1 MTTGTDKAAINDARA
16 LLDALLASDWRDVH
30 VTSGGTEIF
39 IARAGGGANPMRASA
54 EPVVSVSGEAGM
66 TSTVAA
72 PHVATLV
79 SVAQIGA
86 DLTQGDIA
94 ATIEVLGEEETILAA
109 VSGRV
114 AMVHVEKGGL
124 IEFNMPILEI
134 AASVK

>member
-66 TSTVAA
+66 TSTVA

-94 ATIEVLGEEETILAA
+94 ATIEVLGEEETILAP

>member
-54 EPVVSVSGEAGM
+54 EPVVSVSGETGM

-86 DLTQGDIA
+86 DLTQGDMA
-94 ATIEVLGEEETILAA
+94 ATIEVLGEEETILAP

-114 AMVHVEKGGL
+114 AIVHVEKGGL